1 MSERVLKDVVVPGE
15 EIGVIEEFLPGEGTY
30 VDGNS
35 VRSMML
41 GTAVLDVSEK
51 RVRVYPLIKRGPLAI
66 ERDDVVL
73 GEVVGMKKDIA
84 VVLIRKIEGKNLV
97 LNKPLHG
104 VLHISQ
110 VSDKFVEFLFD
121 MIRVTDI
128 LRAKVINSR
137 PPYQLSIKERGL
149 GVVAAFCPNCQ
160 TPMIIKNRKLYCPKC
175 RVQEERK
182 LSVKYSTNLK
192 L

>member
-1 MSERVLKDVVVPGE
+1 MSEKVLKNVVVPGE

-30 VDGNS
+30 VDGDS
-35 VRSMML
+35 VRSMIL
-41 GTAVLDVSEK
+41 GKAVLDVLER
-51 RVRVYPLIKRGPLAI
+51 RVRVYPLVKRGPLAI
-66 ERDDVVL
+66 ERGDVVL
-73 GEVVGMKKDIA
+73 GEVVGMKKDVA
-84 VVLIRKIEGKNLV
+84 VVLIRKVEDKNLV

-104 VLHISQ
+104 MLHISQ
-110 VSDKFVEFLFD
+110 VSDKFVEFLSD
-121 MIRVTDI
+121 MVRVTDI

-149 GVVAAFCPNCQ
+149 GVITAFCSNCQ
-160 TPMIIKNRKLYCPKC
+160 IPMIIRNRKLYCPRC